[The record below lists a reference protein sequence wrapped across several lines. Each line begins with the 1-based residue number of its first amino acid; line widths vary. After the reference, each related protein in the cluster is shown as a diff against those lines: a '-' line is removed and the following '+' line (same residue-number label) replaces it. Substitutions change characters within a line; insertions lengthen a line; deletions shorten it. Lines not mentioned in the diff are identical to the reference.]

1 MIIYKKLQINT
12 ILSKDQMLSL
22 KIEKNKAKIFSLSIQ
37 LIIALI
43 FPISAIK
50 QSKQKAKE
58 KEKIR
63 M

>member
-1 MIIYKKLQINT
+1 
-12 ILSKDQMLSL
+12 MLSL

-43 FPISAIK
+43 FPLSAIK